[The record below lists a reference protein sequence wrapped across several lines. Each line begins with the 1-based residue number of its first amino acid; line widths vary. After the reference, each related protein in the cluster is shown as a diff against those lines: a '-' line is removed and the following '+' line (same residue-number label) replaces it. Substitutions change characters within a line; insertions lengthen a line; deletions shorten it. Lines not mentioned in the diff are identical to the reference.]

1 MAAALPIVLIKRAP
15 HWRFGD
21 GMSDRVLDPDGARER
36 LAAWKS
42 RIDKL
47 AADTQAM
54 GERLKAVRVTA
65 SDPGGMAEVTVDSTG
80 AVVDLRLTERIQR
93 ASPSVVAQTIMATL
107 GQARSQLADRS
118 QEIVADTVGTES
130 PAARAIAESVG
141 RLRELPAADPP
152 ARTARPAVDDDDFGD
167 ESPLG
172 RD

>member
-1 MAAALPIVLIKRAP
+1 MLIKRAS

-21 GMSDRVLDPDGARER
+21 GMSDRVLDPEGARER

-54 GERLKAVRVTA
+54 GEQLKAVRVTA
-65 SDPGGMAEVTVDSTG
+65 SDPGGMATVTVDSTG
-80 AVVDLRLTERIQR
+80 AVVDLRLTDRIQR
-93 ASPSVVAQTIMATL
+93 AAPSVVAQTIMETL
-107 GQARSQLADRS
+107 GRARSQLADRS

-141 RLRELPAADPP
+141 RLREMPAADPAP
-152 ARTARPAVDDDDFGD
+152 PSRKARPDDEDYFAD

>member
-1 MAAALPIVLIKRAP
+1 M
-15 HWRFGD
+15 G
-21 GMSDRVLDPDGARER
+21 DRVLDPDGARER
-36 LAAWKS
+36 LGAWKS

-47 AADTQAM
+47 AADTQEM

-65 SDPGGMAEVTVDSTG
+65 RDPGGMAEVTVDSTG
-80 AVVDLRLTERIQR
+80 AVVDLRLTDRIQR
-93 ASPSVVAQTIMATL
+93 AAPSVVAQAIMATL
-107 GQARSQLADRS
+107 AQARSQLADRS

-141 RLRELPAADPP
+141 RLREMPAADQAAPP
-152 ARTARPAVDDDDFGD
+152 PSRKPRPDDDGDFAD